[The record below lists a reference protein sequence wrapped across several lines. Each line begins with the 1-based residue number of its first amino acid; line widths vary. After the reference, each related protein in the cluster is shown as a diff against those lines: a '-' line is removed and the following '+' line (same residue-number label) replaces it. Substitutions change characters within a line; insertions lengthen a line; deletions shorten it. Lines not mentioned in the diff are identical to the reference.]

1 MFPIASR
8 RIIILASAPA
18 LSIGAWLVL
27 RQDAAASGGATI
39 ALISALPCLC
49 AIALAFTLDEPAVA
63 TLSVIFGVSAA
74 GLIALGAA
82 SLDASALLVVSG
94 LASTGLLVGGGWSLW
109 RRSRGFAPFRFKGD
123 LVLCAGI
130 VGFLG
135 LYSLYY
141 VVASHDLMFADF
153 MYFRRVSIAVAA
165 MLDQLQFVKLLIVYA
180 ASAKEDY
187 SWLPALAPGAALA
200 LGAPYAR
207 WPYQLALVL
216 FYAAPAYL
224 ALGVLARDLARGAG
238 LKRSS
243 VSPFFAIALGAF
255 AAFAAYPTGMA
266 ITARGMPDI
275 GGLVLFVAGL
285 RLAERLARILAL
297 PPGHEARIA
306 PLARRV
312 ALALALC
319 LFAMFLFR
327 RWYVFAGIGI
337 LFMLA
342 LEVAA
347 LAFTRRSAFRWRD
360 AVLCAALAALVLLA
374 LAAPVLV
381 DWLADPAAHDYVQIY
396 AAYRK
401 EAAVFVAQIFD
412 WYGLGVLV
420 LALCVASLLWI
431 ASDRG
436 RLLRLTCG
444 SALIAAFLFLRVQT
458 PYIHHVFLIAPAVC
472 TIIGAGLLI
481 LFARSSAAALASAGA
496 LALFTLTPIVGSFAP
511 AGFAPT
517 AGQPHKPRADL
528 AELARLKDW
537 FDAHATPRHRVC
549 ALGSSY
555 TFSDQ
560 LIQELWQLN
569 PVASPFYPN
578 PADRPDVVMAHV
590 DTAEGAPVAGLKDCA
605 MMLVGDPVQTH
616 LVPQYQETIIIPAR
630 EMLAGEGIGAK
641 YRRTGETFALDHG
654 VTVVVFESIEPLD
667 DGDIAAL
674 TARWRDTRLANGV
687 GLRGTG
693 VQ

>member
-1 MFPIASR
+1 MIPIAPR
-8 RIIILASAPA
+8 RLIILACAPA
-18 LSIGAWLVL
+18 LSLGVWLLL
-27 RQDAAASGGATI
+27 RPDAAASGGVTI
-39 ALISALPCLC
+39 ALIAVLPCLC
-49 AIALAFTLDEPAVA
+49 AIALAFTLDETAVA
-63 TLSVIFGVSAA
+63 SSSVVLSVSAL

-82 SLDASALLVVSG
+82 SLDPSAPLVIFG
-94 LASTGLLVGGGWSLW
+94 LASTGLLAGGAWSLW
-109 RRSRGFAPFRFKGD
+109 RKSRGLAAFRFKGD
-123 LVLCAGI
+123 LALYAALVA
-130 VGFLG
+130 FLG
-135 LYSLYY
+135 LYTLYY
-141 VVASHDLMFADF
+141 IVASHDLMFADF

-165 MLDQLQFVKLLIVYA
+165 MLDHLQFTKLLIVYA

-200 LGAPYAR
+200 MGAPYAR
-207 WPYQLALVL
+207 WPYQLALIF

-238 LKRSS
+238 LGRL
-243 VSPFFAIALGAF
+243 SPSPVAVIALGAL
-255 AAFAAYPTGMA
+255 AAFAVYPTGMA

-275 GGLVLFVAGL
+275 GGLVLFVASL

-297 PPGHEARIA
+297 RPGHDALVA
-306 PLARRV
+306 PLARRI

-319 LFAMFLFR
+319 LYAMFLFR
-327 RWYVFAGIGI
+327 RWYVFAAIGI
-337 LFMLA
+337 IFMLA
-342 LEVAA
+342 AEIAA
-347 LAFTRRSAFRWRD
+347 LAMARRATFRWRD
-360 AVLCAALAALVLLA
+360 AILCTALAALALLA

-381 DWLADPAAHDYVQIY
+381 DWLPDPAAHDYVLIY

-401 EAAVFVAQIFD
+401 EAAISVAQILD
-412 WYGLGVLV
+412 WYGLGILALV
-420 LALCVASLLWI
+420 LCVASLLWLS
-431 ASDRG
+431 SDKG

-444 SALIAAFLFLRVQT
+444 SALVAALLFLRVQT

-472 TIIGAGLLI
+472 GTIGAGLLM
-481 LFARSSAAALASAGA
+481 LFARSRAAALACAGA

-517 AGQPHKPRADL
+517 AGQPHRPRADL
-528 AELARLKDW
+528 AELTRLKNW
-537 FDAHATPRHRVC
+537 FDGHAAPQHRVC

-590 DTAEGAPVAGLKDCA
+590 DTAEGGPVAGLKDCA

-616 LVPQYQETIIIPAR
+616 LVPQYQETIIVPAS
-630 EMLAGEGIGAK
+630 EMLAGAGIGAK
-641 YRRTGETFALDHG
+641 YKRTGETFALENG
-654 VTVVVFESIEPLD
+654 VTVVVFERTEPLD
-667 DGDIAAL
+667 DDDIAAL
-674 TARWRDTRLANGV
+674 IARWRDTRLANGV
-687 GLRGTG
+687 GLRGTSL
-693 VQ
+693 Q